1 MLCCMAD
8 YSTDTYKGQRMQA
21 YNPQTPPYRYPAS
34 TMAIGRTT
42 YGMHDFQQYLQRPSA
57 STMEMQQL
65 KKAQKEEIYVRY
77 ERNMQ
82 KIDDANYT
90 RGKLTREL
98 SDCARK
104 QRVKEGELLS
114 CVKDLQNVTAQ
125 YKRLLQDKKRLTHT

>member
-1 MLCCMAD
+1 
-8 YSTDTYKGQRMQA
+8 
-21 YNPQTPPYRYPAS
+21 
-34 TMAIGRTT
+34 
-42 YGMHDFQQYLQRPSA
+42 
-57 STMEMQQL
+57 MEMQQL
-65 KKAQKEEIYVRY
+65 KKAQKEELAVRY

-90 RGKLTREL
+90 RDKLTREL